1 MYKFNFLAK
10 INQQKLEERKRNR
23 LVSLVFFSSVICMA
37 GLLAVTYLYS
47 KQIGSRYREV
57 SELKLRTESRSRQ
70 FRSSDFFRYR
80 HIQHVYNVATKRK
93 KMSAV
98 LDVVESAI
106 DSTIIITSYRQ
117 TDSFVQVVLLAKIT
131 GSRSQLMNI
140 ANTVKDRI
148 NDNLIDLRYVDP
160 NKPVR
165 ISRFPDIRD
174 TINELQYWEFTIDA
188 DLKGI
193 VKEAPEIVEEEEPAE
208 EQD

>member
-23 LVSLVFFSSVICMA
+23 LVSLVFFSSVICMV

-80 HIQHVYNVATKRK
+80 HIQNVYNVATKRK

-188 DLKGI
+188 DLEGI